1 MIKFPKAADPQFVV
15 RVVLGVLLG
24 ANLIAAGLVL
34 FPPGGS
40 AEELDRELTTL
51 RAQLIA
57 QKSQL
62 ELSKQHAAAVDKGR
76 EEGDHFLS
84 QYFLPLRTSY
94 STLLDQLQQAAGQ
107 TKIKPK
113 DTSFA
118 QEPVEGSDVLKMISI
133 TAAYEGKYED
143 LMQLVH
149 EIDRSKNLVIL
160 ESLSAA
166 PQQNGDVLTVS
177 VKLDTFVRD
186 DGSGG
191 PAADPSIKPAAD
203 PSVKPAANPSDNP
216 SAKPAG
222 GER

>member
-1 MIKFPKAADPQFVV
+1 MRKFFRAGDPQFLV
-15 RVVLGVLLG
+15 RVVLGVLVG
-24 ANLIAAGLVL
+24 ANVIAAGLVL

-40 AEELDRELTTL
+40 AEELDRELATL
-51 RAQLIA
+51 RAQLA
-57 QKSQL
+57 TQRTMFEQ
-62 ELSKQHAAAVDKGR
+62 SKQHAAAVDKGR
-76 EEGDHFLS
+76 DEGDKFLS

-107 TKIKPK
+107 TKIHPK

-118 QEPVEGSDVLKMISI
+118 QEPIEGSDVLKMISI

-143 LMQLVH
+143 LMQFVH

-177 VKLDTFVRD
+177 LKLDTFVRD

-191 PAADPSIKPAAD
+191 SGAPAA
-203 PSVKPAANPSDNP
+203 
-216 SAKPAG
+216 G
-222 GER
+222 GGQ

>member
-1 MIKFPKAADPQFVV
+1 MIKSLKTGDPKLLV
-15 RVVLGVLLG
+15 RVVLGVLAG
-24 ANLIAAGLVL
+24 ANLIAAGFVL

-40 AEELDRELTTL
+40 AEQLERELTTL
-51 RAQLIA
+51 RAQIA
-57 QKSQL
+57 AEKTRL
-62 ELSKQHAAAVDKGR
+62 EQTKQHAEAVDKGR
-76 EEGDHFLS
+76 DEGDQFLS

-94 STLLDQLQQAAGQ
+94 STLLDELQKDAGE

-118 QEPVEGSDVLKMISI
+118 QEPIEGSDDLKMISI

-149 EIDRSKNLVIL
+149 KIDHSKNLLIL

-166 PQQNGDVLTVS
+166 PPANSDTLTVS
-177 VKLDTFVRD
+177 LKLDTFVRD

-191 PAADPSIKPAAD
+191 
-203 PSVKPAANPSDNP
+203 
-216 SAKPAG
+216 
-222 GER
+222 EQ